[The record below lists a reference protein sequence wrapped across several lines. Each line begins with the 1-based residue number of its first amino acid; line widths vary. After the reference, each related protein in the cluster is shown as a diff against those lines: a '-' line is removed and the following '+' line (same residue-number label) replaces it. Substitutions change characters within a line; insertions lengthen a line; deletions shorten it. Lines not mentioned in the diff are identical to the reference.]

1 VILCLIRY
9 NSYQKN
15 SLKGKI
21 LVYLKYEYIKSILF
35 LLEPEIAHKIAELFL
50 RFISNCS
57 ILFTYFLNKNFV
69 SNSMLKQEIFNK
81 EFINPIGLAA
91 GFDKNANIIKPIG
104 ALGFGFTEIGTIT
117 PLPQVGNSKPR
128 LFRLIDE
135 DSLQNAMGFNN
146 LGVGYALGN
155 LKKIYPFCLPIG
167 VNIGKNKDTIQ
178 KDSILDYQFLVRSV
192 ESYADY
198 LTINLSSP
206 NTPNL
211 RDLQNEKFIK
221 KLLTTI
227 NKTTTKPILIKISPD
242 MSVSNAL
249 LISNSAIEHGASG
262 VIIANTS
269 IDYSLSKNAKDFGG
283 LSGEL
288 IRDKSYKFF
297 LSIAKELFGKTILIS
312 VGGINSSDE
321 AYRRLK
327 AGASLIQIYSS
338 LIFKGPSIIGDINR
352 VIIKLLK
359 IDGYKHI
366 SEAIGIDLK

>member
-262 VIIANTS
+262 IIIANTS

-352 VIIKLLK
+352 DIIKLLK

>member
-1 VILCLIRY
+1 
-9 NSYQKN
+9 
-15 SLKGKI
+15 
-21 LVYLKYEYIKSILF
+21 VYLKYEYIKSILF

>member
-227 NKTTTKPILIKISPD
+227 NKITTKPILIKISPD

-262 VIIANTS
+262 IIIANTS

-352 VIIKLLK
+352 DIIKLLK